1 MAKQILIYGEIGY
14 DWWTDGGITGESFK
28 KEFDAAVASGE
39 DIEILINSPGGS
51 VFEGISIYNTI
62 AKANANVTTIIDG
75 IAYSMGAVIAMAGSK
90 RKAYKNTSIMM
101 HNCSGYAYGNANDL
115 RGSLEM
121 MEVLDKNLATS
132 IAQHT
137 GLSEEDV
144 TAKWFDYR
152 DHTLTAA
159 DALKEGLLTELID
172 VNSEGVPSNLNAMS
186 HTELFAFYK
195 KQNGDKQDGF
205 INAITK
211 KITDAISGN
220 GKNGVPKM
228 QNPPP
233 PPTPENLNLTDMKMK
248 IMASMDAVAA
258 VLGVSFAEGETEKE
272 VELTDAHLASINA
285 KLAENAKA
293 VSDATATIAAKDK
306 VITSQ
311 AAKITALEAE
321 PAAPTADPKADEN
334 AEGANG
340 IEEENA
346 FETEIDKQAKAKGLI

>member
-62 AKANANVTTIIDG
+62 SKANANVTTIIDG

-101 HNCSGYAYGNANDL
+101 HNCSGYAGGNANDL
-115 RGSLEM
+115 RGALEM

-132 IAQHT
+132 IAQFT

-211 KITDAISGN
+211 KLTEALGN
-220 GKNGVPKM
+220 KTATKPNSVNK
-228 QNPPP
+228 
-233 PPTPENLNLTDMKMK
+233 PTPENLNLTDMKMK
-248 IMASMDAVAA
+248 IMASMAAVVA

-272 VELTDAHLASINA
+272 LELTDAHLASINA

-293 VSDATATIAAKDK
+293 VSDANATIAAKDK

-321 PAAPTADPKADEN
+321 PAAPAGDPKADEN

-340 IEEENA
+340 KEEENA